1 MIQKINLT
9 TLYISLLIL
18 FCIII
23 IALIV
28 LIIVYANISENDY
41 EMANMYTALYY

>member
-28 LIIVYANISENDY
+28 LIIAYANISKNDT
-41 EMANMYTALYY
+41 EMADIYIQPI